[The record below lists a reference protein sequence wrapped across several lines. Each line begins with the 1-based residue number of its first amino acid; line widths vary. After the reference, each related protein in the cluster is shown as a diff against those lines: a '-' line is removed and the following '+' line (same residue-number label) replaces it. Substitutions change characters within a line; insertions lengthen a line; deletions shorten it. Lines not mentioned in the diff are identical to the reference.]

1 MNKKEVIF
9 LVEDN
14 IGFALSTKKG
24 LEKELGFE
32 VIHFETGE
40 KLLEYVEQNPETIP
54 TAIVLDYYLNSMEA
68 AAENGGEI
76 MFKLKNPDKR
86 VNPFRKVPVIMLT
99 SANEL
104 TTAITLLKKGAM
116 DYILKDEAFFENLVK
131 TINNIINIRNYQSE
145 IILHKQKAETYKK
158 RLTGMS
164 IAFVLIITALIIG
177 FILK

>member
-14 IGFALSTKKG
+14 MGFALSTKKG

-40 KLLEYVEQNPETIP
+40 KMLDFVEHHPEVIP
-54 TAIVLDYYLNSMEA
+54 TIIVLDYYLNSIDGA
-68 AAENGGEI
+68 ALNGGEI
-76 MFKLKNPDKR
+76 MFKLKNPEKR
-86 VNPFRKVPVIMLT
+86 VNPFRKIPVIMLT

-104 TTAITLLKKGAM
+104 SIAITLLKKGAM

-145 IILHKQKAETYKK
+145 IVLHKSKADVYKK
-158 RLTGMS
+158 RLIGMS
-164 IAFVLIITALIIG
+164 VAFVVVITVLVVL
-177 FILK
+177 FLTK